1 MSKPL
6 VASLVLVGAFL
17 ASGANA
23 ASGSPNAV
31 YAHPVRLAAP
41 LLDSEIFPYLAL
53 TYERELAGG
62 ISLAARPVYFASDR
76 DKEISIEMVSIDLSL
91 RKYAGQESQGLYFA
105 PSLGY
110 THLVF
115 DMPSGYLGTFWGQA
129 SPAKSV
135 SMDGVSLL
143 GRAGWRI
150 QAGRFTGF
158 ADVGIGKLFL
168 SEEDSR
174 KIYAMIKD
182 EPVGIH
188 RNDFVYDAN
197 LAVGVS
203 F

>member
-17 ASGANA
+17 VSGANA

-76 DKEISIEMVSIDLSL
+76 DKEISVEMVSIDLSL

-129 SPAKSV
+129 IPVKSV

-158 ADVGIGKLFL
+158 ADIGIGKLFL